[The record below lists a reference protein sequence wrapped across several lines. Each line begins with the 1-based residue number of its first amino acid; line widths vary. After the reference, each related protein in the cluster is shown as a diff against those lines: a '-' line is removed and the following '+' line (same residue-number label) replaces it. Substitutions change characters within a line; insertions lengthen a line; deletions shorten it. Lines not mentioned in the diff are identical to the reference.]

1 MQNQQTQGN
10 EQLAKQGVIS
20 ANSLQYNLSP
30 DLTVTTS
37 RTKTSQFFQNQ
48 SYSSSSTM
56 VCILNTGSSFI
67 YGPNTTLVL
76 DVKNSGTQAFSFGD
90 NGAATNL
97 INRITVMTRSGVV
110 LERIDS
116 SNVLSSIKMDYEH
129 DYNWVST
136 TGALA
141 GVSSPEIVAGTTKRF
156 IIPMSLISGLFAY
169 ENLLPAALMSGLRIE
184 IVLASP
190 ITSLRTTAEVTPDYQ
205 ITGCRIECDSYQ
217 LTDSIVR
224 SLNES
229 AASSGLEVVF
239 KTYFTTVGTRTTS
252 NLNLESR
259 RACSRALAAS
269 YKEQPPRTSYLTNP
283 MSTTAI
289 SATYGPTSVQF
300 RAGSLYFP
308 NSVISGSNPIVTSP
322 EIQCMALEA
331 FNVYNTPN
339 SSNALADSYGS
350 HSVIAVSLER
360 SSMLELSG
368 IPLSNSRTLCLNATF
383 SDVSA
388 PNFNSYL
395 FLEYAS
401 LARVFISNATVE
413 V

>member
-1 MQNQQTQGN
+1 MQNQSQGN

-67 YGPNTTLVL
+67 YGPNSTLVI
-76 DVKNSGTQAFSFGD
+76 DVKNTGTQDFTFGD

-97 INRITVMTRSGVV
+97 INRITIMTRSGVV

-129 DYNWVST
+129 DYNWGAS

-141 GVSSPEIVAGTTKRF
+141 GLGAPAIVVGATSRF

-190 ITSLRTTAEVTPDYQ
+190 ITSLKTTAEIAPDYQ
-205 ITGCRIECDSYQ
+205 ITGCRVECDSYQ

-259 RACSRALAAS
+259 RACSRALAAA
-269 YKEQPPRTSYLTNP
+269 YKEQKPRTSYLTHP
-283 MSTTAI
+283 MSTTDI

-308 NSVISGSNPIVTSP
+308 NSVISGSNPVVASP
-322 EIQCMALEA
+322 EVQSMALEA
-331 FNVYNTPN
+331 FNVYNTTN
-339 SSNALADSYGS
+339 SSNALVELYKTN
-350 HSVIAVSLER
+350 SVIAVSLER

-383 SDVSA
+383 SDTST